1 MQTIVTLTLNP
12 ALDLSTSTATILPSE
27 KMRCAAPRHDPGG
40 GGINVARAVHAL
52 GGQAVTVFPAGGPTG
67 KLLQDLLV
75 AEGVAS
81 EVVSI
86 AGLTRENLAVDEV
99 STGRQFRFVM
109 PGPRLS
115 EAERQACLDLLE
127 QFRPK
132 PDYVV
137 VSGSLPPDCPTDF
150 YGEIVRWATRSGI
163 RLALDTSGPALAVVK
178 QAGVFLLKPNRLEL
192 EHLVGRKLGG
202 VEAIA
207 EAAAELVSKGHAQIV
222 VASLGAEGAVLASSA
237 GTERFAAPRIDV
249 RSTVGAGDSMVAG
262 IVFGLSQGRSLA
274 EAARLGIA
282 AGAAALMR
290 PGTELCRREDVAALL
305 KPQSLSL

>member
-12 ALDLSTSTATILPSE
+12 ALDLSTSTAAILPSE
-27 KMRCAAPRHDPGG
+27 KMRCATPRHDPGG

-52 GGQAVTVFPAGGPTG
+52 GGQAVAVFPAGGPTG

-75 AEGVAS
+75 AEGVLC
-81 EVVSI
+81 EVVPI

-109 PGPRLS
+109 PGPCLS
-115 EAERQACLDLLE
+115 AAERQACVDLLE
-127 QFRPK
+127 RFQPK
-132 PDYVV
+132 PGYVV

-150 YGEIVRWATRSGI
+150 YGEIVRWATRSDI
-163 RLALDTSGPALAVVK
+163 RLILDTSGPALAVVK

-192 EHLVGRKLGG
+192 EHLVGRKLDSVG
-202 VEAIA
+202 AIA
-207 EAAAELVSKGHAQIV
+207 EAAAELVTKGHAQIV

-237 GTERFAAPRIDV
+237 GTQRFAAPRIDV

-290 PGTELCRREDVAALL
+290 PGTELCRGEDVAALL
-305 KPQSLSL
+305 KPQGLSL